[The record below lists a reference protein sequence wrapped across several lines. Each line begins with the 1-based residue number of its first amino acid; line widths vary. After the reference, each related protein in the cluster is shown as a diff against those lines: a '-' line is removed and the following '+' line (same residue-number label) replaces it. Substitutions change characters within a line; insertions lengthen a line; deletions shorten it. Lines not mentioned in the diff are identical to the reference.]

1 MKFFTA
7 PTAAMLIWLLGEIAS
22 PTAALAQKLEPKAD
36 NCAYE
41 RDTVTVSGEVHR
53 KRRKGAPDDE
63 DSYLRGRTDTAII
76 LKLQHSLCV
85 MLPDDVNLALRPRRI
100 HELQLVT
107 DERLPRS
114 SERIRR
120 FEGTLL
126 LDQDGSHQQPVLLEI
141 KPTDDGYKPVRKQR

>member
-1 MKFFTA
+1 MKSFIA
-7 PTAAMLIWLLGEIAS
+7 PAAAVFIWLLSELVS
-22 PTAALAQKLEPKAD
+22 PAPAQAQPTD
-36 NCAYE
+36 NCVYE

-63 DSYLRGRTDTAII
+63 DSHVRGRTGSAII
-76 LKLQHSLCV
+76 LKLQHALCV

-100 HELQLVT
+100 HELQLLT

-114 SERIRR
+114 AERIRR

-126 LDQDGSHQQPVLLEI
+126 LDQDGSHQRPVLLEI
-141 KPTDDGYKPVRKQR
+141 KQPDEGYKPVRKQR

>member
-1 MKFFTA
+1 MKSFIA
-7 PTAAMLIWLLGEIAS
+7 PAAATLIWLLGEL
-22 PTAALAQKLEPKAD
+22 AAPMSAHAQSTD
-36 NCAYE
+36 NCVYE

-63 DSYLRGRTDTAII
+63 DSYLRGRTDNLII

-100 HELQLVT
+100 HELQLIT

-120 FEGTLL
+120 FEGTVL
-126 LDQDGSHQQPVLLEI
+126 LDQDGSHQTPVLLEI
-141 KPTDDGYKPVRKQR
+141 KPGDDGYKPVRKQR

>member
-1 MKFFTA
+1 MKPFIA
-7 PTAAMLIWLLGEIAS
+7 PAAATLIWLLGEL
-22 PTAALAQKLEPKAD
+22 AAPMSAYAQSTD
-36 NCAYE
+36 SCVYE

-114 SERIRR
+114 TERIRR
-120 FEGTLL
+120 FEGTVL
-126 LDQDGSHQQPVLLEI
+126 LDQDGSHQTPVLLEI
-141 KPTDDGYKPVRKQR
+141 KPGDDGYKPLRKQR

>member
-1 MKFFTA
+1 MKSFIA
-7 PTAAMLIWLLGEIAS
+7 PAAAMLICLLGEL
-22 PTAALAQKLEPKAD
+22 AAVAPAHAQAVD
-36 NCAYE
+36 TCVYE

-53 KRRKGAPDDE
+53 KHRKGAPDDE

-76 LKLQHSLCV
+76 LKLQHALCV

-100 HELQLVT
+100 QELQLVT

-120 FEGTLL
+120 FEGTVL
-126 LDQDGSHQQPVLLEI
+126 LDQDGSHQRPVLLEI
-141 KPTDDGYKPVRKQR
+141 KQTDEGNKPVRKQR